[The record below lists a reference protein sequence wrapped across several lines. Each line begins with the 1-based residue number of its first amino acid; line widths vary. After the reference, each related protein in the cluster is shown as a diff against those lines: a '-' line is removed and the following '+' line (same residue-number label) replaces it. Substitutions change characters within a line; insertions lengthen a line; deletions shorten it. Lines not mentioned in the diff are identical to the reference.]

1 MEYLG
6 AGGPEVNSSN
16 VDLGITTLAINLNLN
31 SYMETLKIEH
41 YKHYKRFTPF
51 QKNITNITIRTKK
64 LLTEC
69 YASKE
74 SLMRNFHVSKKGK
87 TPDKVSCVKEKKK
100 LLTICPASNINIYIH
115 NHEIR
120 KNF

>member
-1 MEYLG
+1 MGVKSKFSVRCLHLDFGPYSSIVIDVMEYLG

-51 QKNITNITIRTKK
+51 QKNIKNITIRTKN
-64 LLTEC
+64 
-69 YASKE
+69 Y
-74 SLMRNFHVSKKGK
+74 
-87 TPDKVSCVKEKKK
+87 
-100 LLTICPASNINIYIH
+100 
-115 NHEIR
+115 
-120 KNF
+120 